1 MKILIFSG
9 TTEGHALCRF
19 LSSHAICAQ
28 VFVAT
33 TYGEAVMEPLTGITV
48 HAGRLTTL
56 EMAAYMS
63 AQTIV
68 VDATHPYACE
78 VTEHIQEA
86 CQIKQAEYL
95 RLLRPVQQSD
105 GVEVVADTAQA
116 VNWLCQHQGNIL
128 LTTGSKELDAYT
140 AIPEYQK
147 RIFPRVL
154 PSVEAIEKC
163 MALGFPCASILA
175 MQGPFSHE
183 MNVALLKKVKASI
196 LVTKDTGKNGGFAEK
211 LSAAKELGV
220 TTLVIA
226 RPTQENG
233 FTLEQIQLL
242 LLQRME
248 CCARYP
254 RFPLFISLAGK
265 KVVVIGGGKIAAR
278 RIHILQHFG
287 CELFI
292 ISPELSP
299 QISCEDIHYFNR
311 TFQPQDIQDAT
322 LVIAATNERKVN
334 QQIAHLCYDAH
345 IPVSVADCAQESTF
359 YFPAICEG
367 QGLIAGLVS
376 DGSNH
381 RAVAT
386 TAKKIRKLLE

>member
-19 LSSHAICAQ
+19 LARHAICAQ

-33 TYGEAVMEPLTGITV
+33 TYGEAVMEPLPGITV
-48 HAGRLTTL
+48 HTGRLTTS
-56 EMAAYMS
+56 EMATYMS
-63 AQTIV
+63 SQTMVI
-68 VDATHPYACE
+68 DATHPYACE
-78 VTEHIQEA
+78 VTEHIQQA
-86 CQIKQAEYL
+86 CKITQAEYL
-95 RLLRPVQQSD
+95 RLLRPIQQSD

-116 VNWLCQHQGNIL
+116 VAWLCQHQGNIL

-163 MALGFPCASILA
+163 IALGFPCASILA

-183 MNVALLKKVKASI
+183 MNVALLRKVKASI

-220 TTLVIA
+220 TILVIA

-233 FTLEQIQLL
+233 FTLEQIQQF
-242 LLQRME
+242 LLQRMG

-265 KVVVIGGGKIAAR
+265 KVVVIGGGNIAAR
-278 RIHILQHFG
+278 RIHILQRFG
-287 CELFI
+287 CELFVI
-292 ISPELSP
+292 APELSP
-299 QISCEDIHYFNR
+299 QISCEHIHYFNR
-311 TFQPQDIQDAT
+311 TFEPQDIQNAT
-322 LVIAATNERKVN
+322 LVIAATNQRKVN
-334 QQIAHLCYDAH
+334 DQIAHLCYDAD

-381 RAVAT
+381 HAVAC
-386 TAKKIRKLLE
+386 TAKKIRELLE